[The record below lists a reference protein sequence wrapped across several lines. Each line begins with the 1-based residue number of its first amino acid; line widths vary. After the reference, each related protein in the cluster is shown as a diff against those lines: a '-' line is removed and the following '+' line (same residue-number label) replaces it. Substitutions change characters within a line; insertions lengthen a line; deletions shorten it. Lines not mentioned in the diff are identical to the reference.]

1 MQEAGHNNNN
11 NNSNNKEEKEEEKE
25 KGKEEE
31 KEKKFLRA
39 EHGPTKGN
47 TRGPRGHKKNAKC
60 KTIKRTSNRST
71 NIKSSHLNSRR
82 YGKKGEKKEC
92 KIQNHKKA
100 LQSLHQHRISKKI
113 QKEKD

>member
-1 MQEAGHNNNN
+1 MAVFYKYQYTNKRKNIHPCFSARAGRQTDG
-11 NNSNNKEEKEEEKE
+11 S
-25 KGKEEE
+25 
-31 KEKKFLRA
+31 
-39 EHGPTKGN
+39 TKGN

-92 KIQNHKKA
+92 KIQNQKKA
-100 LQSLHQHRISKKI
+100 LQPLHQHRISKKL